1 MVMKKVMDGKIKTPI
16 PSSLIK
22 PMMKVEETFNNL
34 ADKGEKIA
42 GKFLPKGKS
51 SPMVSK
57 MEGQLGKFA
66 EKQPR
71 KFSLKEIENF
81 GKGKLPTR
89 KTTKPRTQMKG
100 NVGKPPPM
108 NGPRTLPKKPSFS
121 KTVPVK
127 ARGVKQVSSAKIS
140 TPKVSTSKVS
150 APKISAPKVSRA
162 TSKVSIARSK
172 VSTVSS
178 KVSSKALS
186 QMGTKLGRSLSTKAT
201 KAVGKK
207 GGLKLA
213 LAIRSKPILENM
225 GFTPTP
231 KNILKSMGGAKPAKP
246 GFSGFMGGSVLSGKP
261 KGGLD
266 LVGAVKKNAK
276 YNLEQLPSDV
286 EMLTGGSSK
295 GKAISANIG

>member
-16 PSSLIK
+16 PAPLIK

-81 GKGKLPTR
+81 GKGQLPPR

-121 KTVPVK
+121 KAAPVK
-127 ARGVKQVSSAKIS
+127 ARGVKQVSSAK
-140 TPKVSTSKVS
+140 V
-150 APKISAPKVSRA
+150 SAPKVSRA

-172 VSTVSS
+172 VSAASS

-231 KNILKSMGGAKPAKP
+231 KNILKTMGGTKPAKP